1 MAVLE
6 VKNISFRYGNGPWI
20 LKDVSME
27 VEQGERVVILGPSGY
42 GKSTLAKI
50 IAGYLEPLSGKV
62 LWNNHDLPQNCF
74 CPIQLIYQ
82 HPEKALNPRW
92 KMKKSLFEAGEPSEE
107 VLRQIGIQEKWY
119 DRWPNELSGGEL
131 QRFCVARVLKPE
143 TRLLIADEMTTMLD
157 ALNQAHIWNFIL
169 EYAEKHGMSII
180 AITHNKFLAEKLAT
194 RIISIP
200 DINHIEANRD
210 DL

>member
-6 VKNISFRYGNGPWI
+6 VKNVSFRYGNGPWI

-27 VEQGERVVILGPSGY
+27 VKQGERVVILGPSGY

-107 VLRQIGIQEKWY
+107 VLSQVGIKEKWY

-180 AITHNKFLAEKLAT
+180 AITHNKFLAEKIAT
-194 RIISIP
+194 RIIRIP
-200 DINHIEANRD
+200 DINHIEANQD